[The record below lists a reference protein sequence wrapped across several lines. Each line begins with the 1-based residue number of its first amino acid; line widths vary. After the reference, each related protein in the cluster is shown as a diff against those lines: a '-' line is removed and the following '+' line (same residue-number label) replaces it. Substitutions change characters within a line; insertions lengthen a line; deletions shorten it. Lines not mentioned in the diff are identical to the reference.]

1 MPKDY
6 ALKKLHSK
14 ERIIICGCDAIS
26 GLLIH
31 YLLDELFGRDEY
43 TILHRFQQE
52 LEKKWHWVYDEDI
65 EDDILVKQWF
75 NTRIERILTTCWDW
89 DRTIKAV
96 KDADLK
102 DTVRVYKFCDCVYI
116 NTELPF

>member
-31 YLLDELFGRDEY
+31 YLLDELFGSDEY

-52 LEKKWHWVYDEDI
+52 LEKKWHWAYDEDI

-75 NTRIERILTTCWDW
+75 NTCWDW

>member
-1 MPKDY
+1 MAKDY

-43 TILHRFQQE
+43 IILHRFQQE
-52 LEKKWHWVYDEDI
+52 LEEEYEWTLDEPIADSLI
-65 EDDILVKQWF
+65 IKEWF
-75 NTRIERILTTCWDW
+75 NNRNERIITTCWDW
-89 DRTIKAV
+89 DRTMKAINNA
-96 KDADLK
+96 KLE
-102 DTVRVYKFCDCVYI
+102 DTVRLYKFCDYAYI
-116 NTELPF
+116 NNELPF